1 MYQLKLLT
9 VLCALCLI
17 AAATAYPYRS
27 NQFMEVKVK
36 PKPILVAE
44 PDNPDDVQEMVV
56 KDITNQKRILIVAKN
71 PAKFDNYED
80 RYEVNGKSN
89 ADAIRDYYEN
99 ASRQRHGYSNPGYWQ
114 GSVLPASVN

>member
-1 MYQLKLLT
+1 MYQAKLFA
-9 VLCALCLI
+9 VLCALAMLI

-36 PKPILVAE
+36 PKPIQVAV
-44 PDNPDDVQEMVV
+44 DNPDDVQEMVV

-71 PAKFDNYED
+71 PAKFDSYED

-99 ASRQRHGYSNPGYWQ
+99 AGRQRHGYANPGYWQ